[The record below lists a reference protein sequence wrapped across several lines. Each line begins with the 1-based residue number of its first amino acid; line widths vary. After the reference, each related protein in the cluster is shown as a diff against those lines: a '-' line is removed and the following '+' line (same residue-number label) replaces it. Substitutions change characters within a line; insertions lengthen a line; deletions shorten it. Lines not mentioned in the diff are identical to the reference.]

1 LDNIGGVVETIL
13 IIAGL
18 TFAAVMIYLLPK
30 YAKFIHQQPK
40 LRLDQIRK
48 QEEEKDKNESKEN

>member
-1 LDNIGGVVETIL
+1 METIL
-13 IIAGL
+13 MIAGL

-40 LRLDQIRK
+40 LRLENIRK
-48 QEEEKDKNESKEN
+48 QEEDKKNNKPKES